1 MLRERNVV
9 KEHNLGTTEER
20 IKSLQNLASFFK
32 TERRTV
38 AETSM
43 SLNILGKVSS
53 FSKRMCPK
61 LFGILGSNFHR

>member
-43 SLNILGKVSS
+43 SLNIL
-53 FSKRMCPK
+53 
-61 LFGILGSNFHR
+61 

>member
-9 KEHNLGTTEER
+9 NEHNLGDTEER

-32 TERRTV
+32 TQRRTM

-43 SLNILGKVSS
+43 SVNIL
-53 FSKRMCPK
+53 
-61 LFGILGSNFHR
+61 